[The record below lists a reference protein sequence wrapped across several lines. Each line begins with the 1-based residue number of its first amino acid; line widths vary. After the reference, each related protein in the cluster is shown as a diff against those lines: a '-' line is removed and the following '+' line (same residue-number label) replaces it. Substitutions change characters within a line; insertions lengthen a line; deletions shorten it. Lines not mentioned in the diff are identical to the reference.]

1 MTDRIISRI
10 MQIRKWV
17 TYMEVEGNEKIGG
30 SWNSG
35 LPLFCRWG
43 YMFRRQTLRLR
54 RRKLF
59 RPVRRGIMRGI
70 YMIRAAGIIGPGM
83 QGEIVM

>member
-35 LPLFCRWG
+35 WWG